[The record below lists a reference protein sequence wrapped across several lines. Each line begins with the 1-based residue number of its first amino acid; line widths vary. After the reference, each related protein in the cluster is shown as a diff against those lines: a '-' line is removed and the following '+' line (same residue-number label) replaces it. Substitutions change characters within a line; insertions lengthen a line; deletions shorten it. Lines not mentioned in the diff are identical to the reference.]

1 LGVYWDQEGDRI
13 RPVLLKDKEPGRYP
27 ITPLTV
33 SPDGQ
38 WVKSLWVYDVRSQ
51 EDPWATEYGKTE
63 FLAFIPLPDQG
74 EAEQQPGIP
83 PYLTA
88 GPVIGYGQGDFLE
101 HKDWGTCYAAA
112 ADYSG
117 QWLWVYPLDPW
128 GKAGGE

>member
-83 PYLTA
+83 LT
-88 GPVIGYGQGDFLE
+88 
-101 HKDWGTCYAAA
+101 
-112 ADYSG
+112 
-117 QWLWVYPLDPW
+117 
-128 GKAGGE
+128 